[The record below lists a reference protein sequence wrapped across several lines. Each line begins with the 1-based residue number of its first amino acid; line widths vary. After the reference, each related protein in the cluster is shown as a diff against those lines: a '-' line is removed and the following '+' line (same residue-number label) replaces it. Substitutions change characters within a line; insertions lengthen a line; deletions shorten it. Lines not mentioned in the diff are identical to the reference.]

1 MDFKDLVTLA
11 KAGYGPKQVKEL
23 LEMCETS
30 PKVKETTPET
40 ITSMANNQN
49 NTSTLGSDTPTEL
62 DAFAKLVADSK
73 DL

>member
-30 PKVKETTPET
+30 PKVKDVKPDT
-40 ITSMANNQN
+40 ITSMAQSTNTKGDVD
-49 NTSTLGSDTPTEL
+49 NTSTEL
-62 DAFAKLVADSK
+62 DAFAKLVEDSK
-73 DL
+73 DLI